1 MPKTTVLD
9 AEEEGRA
16 CCHRQQ
22 NSWGILI
29 NLIDCQLTMVPFIL
43 LLLDSYSTGLVWVPS
58 LATVP
63 LGVVPSPVPSLQSC
77 SGSFSFLPLIRHP
90 SSPGVSPVS
99 PPFLQHISLS
109 PVLPARVR
117 FLFLLC
123 PCSGVPPALAL
134 SLASPAF
141 LLPSGYGPFLNI
153 FLQRHH
159 KLP

>member
-109 PVLPARVR
+109 LLFFLPGCASCFSFAPAQVSLLPWHCLLHLLR
-117 FLFLLC
+117 FFCL
-123 PCSGVPPALAL
+123 VATAL
-134 SLASPAF
+134 S
-141 LLPSGYGPFLNI
+141 
-153 FLQRHH
+153 
-159 KLP
+159 